1 MSGGSSSP
9 AYGGRELSVTIR
21 VSREMETMSHAMQDA
36 KCMIRERMAQALCD
50 ELMRQITTSEKFGDG
65 TRDVEEQVD
74 LLNESRYTARLYVFT
89 NDELKDFIRHLQH
102 DPNALIV
109 HA

>member
-1 MSGGSSSP
+1 MSGGSRP
-9 AYGGRELSVTIR
+9 AYGGRELNVTIR
-21 VSREMETMSHAMQDA
+21 VSKEMETMSRAMQEA
-36 KCMIRERMAQALCD
+36 KYMIREKMAQALAE
-50 ELMRQITTSEKFGDG
+50 ELMKQITTSEKFGDG